1 MQTQVITKLPQP
13 DHPLGPWLQRVKE
26 SGQASRRI
34 RLSRFPFHVGRA
46 DTADLTIDSDR
57 VSREH
62 AAILCVKGQF
72 SVQDFGS
79 TNGTFV
85 NGRQIT
91 EVALNDGD
99 MIVIADIE
107 FTFFSG
113 APSRACNSATQII
126 DAAESP
132 NGASANFEPAEPDY
146 LDVLRGVRRLRESL
160 MHRGVS
166 IRFLPVVRFEDD
178 KIFAYEALGCGSP
191 LNPSSESYP
200 VASVECRLN
209 RRIHELQRLI
219 AAEQAAALDPQAWLM
234 VNVETNDVGAEEL
247 ADSLVRLRR
256 LLQQRHLVVQLHD
269 SAVSDTPLLRDFR
282 DRLQREQIGLAF
294 DGFASSASQ
303 IRQQRDIAPEL
314 FKLAAPLIRKVHEDD
329 QRRRQVKQ
337 IVDAAGEIGSQ
348 VVATGVQSSEEAD
361 VCRELGCQYAQ
372 GTFFMN

>member
-107 FTFFSG
+107 FTFFPG
-113 APSRACNSATQII
+113 RRPVLATPPLKSSTPRNRQTVHQQT
-126 DAAESP
+126 SSQP
-132 NGASANFEPAEPDY
+132 NQTIWTCCEECGVCAN
-146 LDVLRGVRRLRESL
+146 R
-160 MHRGVS
+160 
-166 IRFLPVVRFEDD
+166 
-178 KIFAYEALGCGSP
+178 
-191 LNPSSESYP
+191 
-200 VASVECRLN
+200 
-209 RRIHELQRLI
+209 
-219 AAEQAAALDPQAWLM
+219 
-234 VNVETNDVGAEEL
+234 
-247 ADSLVRLRR
+247 
-256 LLQQRHLVVQLHD
+256 
-269 SAVSDTPLLRDFR
+269 
-282 DRLQREQIGLAF
+282 
-294 DGFASSASQ
+294 
-303 IRQQRDIAPEL
+303 
-314 FKLAAPLIRKVHEDD
+314 
-329 QRRRQVKQ
+329 
-337 IVDAAGEIGSQ
+337 
-348 VVATGVQSSEEAD
+348 
-361 VCRELGCQYAQ
+361 
-372 GTFFMN
+372 